1 MNKPLSSYRGTE
13 PYVFVCYAHSDSDTV
28 YADLSELDHNGVKL
42 WYDEGIQAG
51 SLWRAEIA
59 ASIKGAAKFLF
70 FISEASLNSKH
81 CLREVDYALSNDIEI
96 IPVYLD
102 NSSLPGE
109 LELVFNRV
117 QALFRATDTLYTQH
131 LLKALRKSRGFAP
144 LNMPPK
150 KRKLSIVVLSVVIGF
165 SIILGPVWMQR
176 DAAVDG
182 EQVDT
187 KTAALPN
194 AFDRYLKGQDLM
206 KRWDK
211 DDNLDVAIKLF
222 REASVLDPGFAL
234 TFARLAEAL
243 RIRYALTGNENWL
256 EDAATSAHEA
266 ERLNPGLAPVQVA
279 LGRIYAAQ
287 GNHDLAFAATERAV
301 SIDPNDAAANQAMS
315 RIYEGLGRLEDAEAS
330 IQKAVA
336 LEPDNIMILDGYAN
350 FLFYQS
356 RFEEAAQQWLTVIR
370 LAPDHYAALSNL
382 GSALNESGRTAE
394 AITMY
399 QRAIEIKPTYMA
411 YSNLG
416 TANSR
421 AERYE
426 DAVEA
431 FRQALAI
438 DDTDWLAWGNLAY
451 VYSWM
456 NGMDSQTVETFE
468 RAIQLAETA
477 RQQNSR
483 DAFVYSDLAL
493 YYARTK
499 QPELA
504 LQRLSTAIT
513 LSPDSG
519 EILAA
524 AAEAYEIIGQR
535 DKAIEFAKK
544 SLELG
549 YPLDQLRSNRDLVDL
564 LRDPRMQALQ

>member
-1 MNKPLSSYRGTE
+1 LKKPFSAYRGSE
-13 PYVFVCYAHSDSDTV
+13 PYVFVCYAHSNSDIV
-28 YADLSELDHNGVKL
+28 YDDLSELHRDGIKL

-51 SLWRAEIA
+51 SSWRAEIA
-59 ASIKGAAKFLF
+59 ASIKGATKLLF
-70 FISEASLNSKH
+70 FISKASLNSTH
-81 CLREVDYALSNDIEI
+81 CLREVDYALNNDIEI

-109 LELVFNRV
+109 LELVLNRV
-117 QALFRATDTLYTQH
+117 QALFRATDSLYMQH
-131 LLKALRKSRGFAP
+131 LLVALQQSQRLTP
-144 LNMPPK
+144 LGKLPK
-150 KRKLSIVVLSVVIGF
+150 KRKLGIVVLSLAVGLSLVLW
-165 SIILGPVWMQR
+165 SVWMQR
-176 DAAVDG
+176 DTGDDVKRI
-182 EQVDT
+182 DT
-187 KTAALPN
+187 KTVALPS
-194 AFDRYLKGQDLM
+194 AFDHYLKGQELM
-206 KRWDK
+206 ERWDK
-211 DDNLDVAIKLF
+211 NDNLDVAIELF
-222 REASVLDPGFAL
+222 REAAGLDPDFAL
-234 TFARLAEAL
+234 VFARLAEAL
-243 RIRYALTGNENWL
+243 RIRYALTGDESWL
-256 EDAATSAHEA
+256 EEAAANAHEA
-266 ERLNPGLAPVQVA
+266 ELLNPGLAPVQVA
-279 LGRIYAAQ
+279 LGRVYASQ
-287 GNHDLAFAATERAV
+287 GNHDLAFAAIERAV
-301 SIDPNDAAANQAMS
+301 LIDPNDAAANQAMS
-315 RIYEGLGRLEDAEAS
+315 RTYENLGRLEDAEAS

-356 RFEEAAQQWLTVIR
+356 RFEEAARQWQTVIR

-382 GSALNESGRTAE
+382 GSALNESGRTSE

-416 TANSR
+416 SANAK

-431 FRQALAI
+431 LRKALEI

-456 NGMDSQTVETFE
+456 NGMDSQAVETFE

-483 DAFVYSDLAL
+483 DAFIYSDLAL
-493 YYARTK
+493 YYAKTK

-504 LQRLSTAIT
+504 QQRLNTAIT

-519 EILAA
+519 EILSA

-549 YPLDQLRSNRDLVDL
+549 FPPQQFQRNRELIDL
-564 LRDPRMQALQ
+564 LKDPRMRTPP